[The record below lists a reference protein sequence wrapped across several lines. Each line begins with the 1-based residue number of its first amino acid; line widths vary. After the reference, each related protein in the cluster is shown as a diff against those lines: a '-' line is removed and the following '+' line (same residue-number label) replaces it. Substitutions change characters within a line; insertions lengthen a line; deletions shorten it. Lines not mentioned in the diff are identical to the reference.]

1 MKRSLIRVI
10 AFLAMMLLCASPVF
24 AITID
29 TGNNGNNTTNSN
41 GVIPGVTTL
50 ELVEKKLC
58 EIPITDPENGDKIG
72 EFTKELTSFD
82 AEKKEAILT
91 LTVKNLMENEDFTK
105 KNLEVFFVLDNS
117 YSMTKTYNNK
127 VKTDYV
133 AEAANDFTHSLLE
146 KFENAKIGLVSF
158 SSVKVAE
165 GAVYGT
171 LNDAKLLSGL
181 TNSETDL
188 NAKIEDYKKDQ
199 GTYTNI
205 EAGLAVAEANFS
217 KDENVARYIILLSDG
232 VPNLC
237 LNTEETLKYSGVV
250 AAATTKKLQD
260 LSAKGIHMYSI
271 LMGLNEANQKVP
283 GASLPD
289 GADPNTT
296 YGKLAEEIFGTP
308 EKPVVPTVGQFF
320 HIDYENLYDTINE
333 SIYADIADV
342 KDTFIK
348 DIVIKDYFPKEI
360 LENFNFE
367 YVKTPNIGKVSEK
380 VDYTDNS
387 ITWNIELLN
396 AGEIATL
403 SYKLTLKEDYNKEI
417 VDKILPTNSK
427 VDLEYTYENQ
437 KKQETE
443 TEFSKVRV
451 RYVESSKDE
460 TITKKPL
467 PQTGNYMTIFIS
479 VVAVIITIFAISR
492 VYFFKKLK

>member
-1 MKRSLIRVI
+1 MKRNLIRVI
-10 AFLAMMLLCASPVF
+10 AFLMIMLFATSPVF
-24 AITID
+24 AVTIN
-29 TGNNGNNTTNSN
+29 TGNNGNNETNSN
-41 GVIPGVTTL
+41 SVVPGVTTL

-58 EIPITDPENGDKIG
+58 EIPITDPANDDKIG

-91 LTVKNLMENEDFTK
+91 LTVKNLMQNEDLTK

-117 YSMTKTYNNK
+117 YSMTKQYNGK

-133 AEAANDFTHSLLE
+133 AEAANDFTKSLLE

-171 LNDAKLLSGL
+171 ENDAKLLSGL
-181 TNSETDL
+181 TNSEADL
-188 NAKIEDYKKDQ
+188 KAKIEDYKKDQ

-205 EAGLAVAEANFS
+205 EAGLSVAEKNFS
-217 KDENVARYIILLSDG
+217 TDENVARYIIVLSDG

-237 LNTEETLKYSGVV
+237 LNTETTLQYSGVV
-250 AAATTKKLQD
+250 AKATTKKLQD

-271 LMGLNEANQKVP
+271 LMGLNETNNKVP
-283 GASLPD
+283 GASLPE

-296 YGKLAEEIFGTP
+296 YGQLAEEIFGTP
-308 EKPVVPTVGQFF
+308 EKPIVPSVGKFF
-320 HIDYENLYDTINE
+320 HIDYENLYDTMNE
-333 SIYADIADV
+333 SIYEDIANQ

-348 DIVIKDYFPKEI
+348 DVVIKDYFPKEI
-360 LENFNFE
+360 VENFNFE
-367 YVKTPNIGKVSEK
+367 YVKSPNIGKVSEK
-380 VDYTDNS
+380 IDYADNS

-403 SYKLTLKEDYNKEI
+403 SYKLTLKDDYNKEI

-427 VDLEYTYENQ
+427 VDLEYNYENQ
-437 KKQETE
+437 KKQETA
-443 TEFSKVRV
+443 TEFSKIRV
-451 RYVESSKDE
+451 RYVKSDDE
-460 TITKKPL
+460 TVIKKPL
-467 PQTGNYMTIFIS
+467 PQTGNYTTTIILVS
-479 VVAVIITIFAISR
+479 TIVIAIFAISR
-492 VYFFKKLK
+492 IYFFKKLK

>member
-1 MKRSLIRVI
+1 MKKSLIRVM
-10 AFLAMMLLCASPVF
+10 AFLLMMLFVTSPVF
-24 AITID
+24 ALTINTGD
-29 TGNNGNNTTNSN
+29 TGNNETNSN
-41 GVIPGVTTL
+41 QVVPGVTTL

-58 EIPITDPENGDKIG
+58 EIPITDPSNGDKIG

-91 LTVKNLMENEDFTK
+91 LTVKNLMQNEDYTK

-171 LNDAKLLSGL
+171 ENDAKLLSGL
-181 TNSETDL
+181 SNSETDL
-188 NAKIEDYKKDQ
+188 KAKIEDYKKDQ

-205 EAGLAVAEANFS
+205 EAGLSVAEKNFS
-217 KDENVARYIILLSDG
+217 TDENVARYIIVLSDG

-237 LNTEETLKYSGVV
+237 LNTETTLQYSGVV
-250 AAATTKKLQD
+250 AQATTKKLQD

-271 LMGLNEANQKVP
+271 LMGLNETNNKVP
-283 GASLPD
+283 GASLPN

-308 EKPVVPTVGQFF
+308 ENPIVPTVGKFF
-320 HIDYENLYDTINE
+320 HIDYENLYDTMNE
-333 SIYADIADV
+333 SIYEDIANQ

-348 DIVIKDYFPKEI
+348 DLVIKDYFPKEI
-360 LENFNFE
+360 VENFNFE
-367 YVKTPNIGKVSEK
+367 YVKSPNIGKVSEK
-380 VDYTDNS
+380 VDYADNS

-396 AGEIATL
+396 SGEVATL

-437 KKQETE
+437 KKQETA
-443 TEFSKVRV
+443 TEFSKIRV
-451 RYVESSKDE
+451 RYVESDKDE

-467 PQTGNYMTIFIS
+467 PQTGNYIS
-479 VVAVIITIFAISR
+479 MIVLVSLVVITIFAISR
-492 VYFFKKLK
+492 VYLFKKLK

>member
-1 MKRSLIRVI
+1 M
-10 AFLAMMLLCASPVF
+10 
-24 AITID
+24 
-29 TGNNGNNTTNSN
+29 
-41 GVIPGVTTL
+41 
-50 ELVEKKLC
+50 
-58 EIPITDPENGDKIG
+58 
-72 EFTKELTSFD
+72 
-82 AEKKEAILT
+82 
-91 LTVKNLMENEDFTK
+91 
-105 KNLEVFFVLDNS
+105 
-117 YSMTKTYNNK
+117 
-127 VKTDYV
+127 
-133 AEAANDFTHSLLE
+133 
-146 KFENAKIGLVSF
+146 
-158 SSVKVAE
+158 
-165 GAVYGT
+165 
-171 LNDAKLLSGL
+171 LSGL

-250 AAATTKKLQD
+250 
-260 LSAKGIHMYSI
+260 
-271 LMGLNEANQKVP
+271 
-283 GASLPD
+283 

>member
-1 MKRSLIRVI
+1 MKKSLIRVI
-10 AFLAMMLLCASPVF
+10 AFLVMMLLCTSPVF
-24 AITID
+24 AVTIN
-29 TGNNGNNTTNSN
+29 TGNNENSSNT
-41 GVIPGVTTL
+41 VVPGVTTL

-58 EIPITDPENGDKIG
+58 EIPITDPSNGDKIG

-91 LTVKNLMENEDFTK
+91 LTVKNLMENEDLTK

-117 YSMTKTYNNK
+117 YSMTKQYNGK

-133 AEAANDFTHSLLE
+133 AEAANDFTKSLLE

-158 SSVKVAE
+158 SSVKVSAD
-165 GAVYGT
+165 AVYGT
-171 LNDAKLLSGL
+171 ENDAKLLSGL
-181 TNSETDL
+181 TNSEADL
-188 NAKIEDYKKDQ
+188 KAKIEDYKKDQ

-205 EAGLAVAEANFS
+205 EAGLSVAEKNFS
-217 KDENVARYIILLSDG
+217 QEENVARYIIVLSDG

-237 LNTEETLKYSGVV
+237 LNTEDTLHYSG
-250 AAATTKKLQD
+250 AIATATTKKLQD

-271 LMGLNEANQKVP
+271 LMGLNETNNKVP
-283 GASLPD
+283 GASLPN

-296 YGKLAEEIFGTP
+296 YGQLAEEIFGTP
-308 EKPVVPTVGQFF
+308 ENPIVPSVGKFF
-320 HIDYENLYDTINE
+320 HIDYENLYDTMNE
-333 SIYADIADV
+333 SIYEDIANQ

-348 DIVIKDYFPKEI
+348 DLVIKDYFPKEI
-360 LENFNFE
+360 VENFNFE
-367 YVKTPNIGKVSEK
+367 YVKSPNIGKVSEK
-380 VDYTDNS
+380 VDYSDNS

-396 AGEIATL
+396 SGEVATL

-427 VDLEYTYENQ
+427 VDLEYNYENQ
-437 KKQETE
+437 KKQETA

-451 RYVESSKDE
+451 RYVESDKDE
-460 TITKKPL
+460 TIKKDPL
-467 PQTGNYMTIFIS
+467 PQTGNYATILVLVSTIVI
-479 VVAVIITIFAISR
+479 VVFAISR

>member
-1 MKRSLIRVI
+1 MKRNLIRII
-10 AFLAMMLLCASPVF
+10 AIFAMLLLCTSPVF
-24 AITID
+24 ALTIN
-29 TGNNGNNTTNSN
+29 TGNNETNTENSN

-58 EIPITDPENGDKIG
+58 EIPITDPANGDKIG
-72 EFTKELTSFD
+72 EFTKELTNFD
-82 AEKKEAILT
+82 ADKKEATLT

-117 YSMTKTYNNK
+117 YSMTKQYNGK

-133 AEAANDFTHSLLE
+133 AEAANDFTNSLLA

-165 GAVYGT
+165 GAIYGT
-171 LNDAKLLSGL
+171 ENDAKLLSSL
-181 TNSETDL
+181 TNSKTDL
-188 NAKIEDYKKDQ
+188 LAKIEEYKKDQ

-205 EAGLAVAEANFS
+205 EAGLAIAEANFS
-217 KDENVARYIILLSDG
+217 NTENVARYIIVLSDG

-250 AAATTKKLQD
+250 AKATTKKLQD

-283 GASLPD
+283 AASLPA
-289 GADPNTT
+289 GADVNTT
-296 YGKLAEEIFGTP
+296 YGQLAEEIFGTP
-308 EKPVVPTVGQFF
+308 EKPIVPTVGKFF
-320 HIDYENLYDTINE
+320 HIDYEKLYDTINE
-333 SIYADIADV
+333 NIYEDIADQ

-348 DIVIKDYFPKEI
+348 DLVIKDYFPKEI
-360 LENFNFE
+360 VENFNFE
-367 YVKTPNIGKVSEK
+367 YVKSPNIGKVSEK
-380 VDYTDNS
+380 VDYADNS

-396 AGEIATL
+396 AGEVATL

-427 VDLEYTYENQ
+427 VDLEYNYENQ
-437 KKQETE
+437 KQQKTS
-443 TEFSKVRV
+443 TDSSTIRV
-451 RYVESSKDE
+451 RYSESDT
-460 TITKKPL
+460 TITKKPI
-467 PQTGNYMTIFIS
+467 PQTGNYITLMIS
-479 VVAVIITIFAISR
+479 IAAIGITIFAISR
-492 VYFFKKLK
+492 VYFFNKLK

>member
-1 MKRSLIRVI
+1 MKKNLIRVI
-10 AFLAMMLLCASPVF
+10 AFLVMMLLVTSPVF
-24 AITID
+24 ALTIN
-29 TGNNGNNTTNSN
+29 TGDDGKNEANSN
-41 GVIPGVTTL
+41 QVVPGVTTL

-58 EIPITDPENGDKIG
+58 EIPITDPANGDKIG
-72 EFTKELTSFD
+72 EFTKELTNFD
-82 AEKKEAILT
+82 AEKKEATLT

-117 YSMTKTYNNK
+117 YSMTKQYNGK

-133 AEAANDFTHSLLE
+133 AEAANDFTDSLLK

-158 SSVKVAE
+158 SSIKVAE

-171 LNDAKLLSGL
+171 ENDAKLLSGL
-181 TNSETDL
+181 TNSEADL
-188 NAKIEDYKKDQ
+188 KAKIEDYKKDQ

-205 EAGLAVAEANFS
+205 EAGLAISEKNFS
-217 KDENVARYIILLSDG
+217 TDENVARYIIVLSDG

-237 LNTEETLKYSGVV
+237 LNTEDTLHYSG
-250 AAATTKKLQD
+250 AIATATTKKLQD

-271 LMGLNEANQKVP
+271 LMGLNETNNKVP
-283 GASLPD
+283 GASLPN

-296 YGKLAEEIFGTP
+296 YGQLAEEIFGTP
-308 EKPVVPTVGQFF
+308 ENPIVPSVGKFF
-320 HIDYENLYDTINE
+320 HIDYENLYDTMNE
-333 SIYADIADV
+333 SIYEDIANQ

-348 DIVIKDYFPKEI
+348 DLVIKDYFPKEI
-360 LENFNFE
+360 VENFNFE
-367 YVKTPNIGKVSEK
+367 YVKSPNIGKVSEK

-396 AGEIATL
+396 AGEVATL

-437 KKQETE
+437 KKQETA

-451 RYVESSKDE
+451 RYTESDE
-460 TITKKPL
+460 TVIKKPL
-467 PQTGNYMTIFIS
+467 PQTGNYAS
-479 VVAVIITIFAISR
+479 IIILVSAIAIIVFAISR
-492 VYFFKKLK
+492 VYFFRKLK

>member
-1 MKRSLIRVI
+1 MKRNLIRVI
-10 AFLAMMLLCASPVF
+10 AFLMIMLFATSPVF
-24 AITID
+24 AVTIN
-29 TGNNGNNTTNSN
+29 TGNNGNNETNSN
-41 GVIPGVTTL
+41 SVVPGVTTL

-58 EIPITDPENGDKIG
+58 EIPITDPANGDKIG

-91 LTVKNLMENEDFTK
+91 LTVKNLMQNEDLTK

-117 YSMTKTYNNK
+117 YSMTKQYNGK

-133 AEAANDFTHSLLE
+133 AEAANDFTKSLLE

-171 LNDAKLLSGL
+171 ENDAKLLSGL
-181 TNSETDL
+181 TNSEADL
-188 NAKIEDYKKDQ
+188 KAKIEDYKKDQ

-205 EAGLAVAEANFS
+205 EAGLSVAEKNFS
-217 KDENVARYIILLSDG
+217 TDENVARYIIVLSDG

-237 LNTEETLKYSGVV
+237 LNTETTLQYSGVV
-250 AAATTKKLQD
+250 AKATTKKLQD

-271 LMGLNEANQKVP
+271 LMGLNETNNKVP
-283 GASLPD
+283 GASLPE

-296 YGKLAEEIFGTP
+296 YGQLAEEIFGTP
-308 EKPVVPTVGQFF
+308 EKPIVPSVGKFF
-320 HIDYENLYDTINE
+320 HIDYENLYDTMNE
-333 SIYADIADV
+333 SIYEDIANQ

-348 DIVIKDYFPKEI
+348 DVVIKDYFPKEI
-360 LENFNFE
+360 VENFNFE
-367 YVKTPNIGKVSEK
+367 YVKSPNIGKVSEK
-380 VDYTDNS
+380 VDYSDNS

-403 SYKLTLKEDYNKEI
+403 SYKLTLKDDYNKEI

-427 VDLEYTYENQ
+427 VDLEYNYENQ
-437 KKQETE
+437 KKQETA
-443 TEFSKVRV
+443 TEFSKIRV
-451 RYVESSKDE
+451 RYVKSDDE
-460 TITKKPL
+460 TVIKKPL
-467 PQTGNYMTIFIS
+467 PQTGNYTTTIILVS
-479 VVAVIITIFAISR
+479 TIVIAIFAISR
-492 VYFFKKLK
+492 IYFFKKLK

>member
-217 KDENVARYIILLSDG
+217 NICLG
-232 VPNLC
+232 V
-237 LNTEETLKYSGVV
+237 
-250 AAATTKKLQD
+250 
-260 LSAKGIHMYSI
+260 
-271 LMGLNEANQKVP
+271 
-283 GASLPD
+283 
-289 GADPNTT
+289 
-296 YGKLAEEIFGTP
+296 
-308 EKPVVPTVGQFF
+308 
-320 HIDYENLYDTINE
+320 
-333 SIYADIADV
+333 
-342 KDTFIK
+342 
-348 DIVIKDYFPKEI
+348 
-360 LENFNFE
+360 
-367 YVKTPNIGKVSEK
+367 
-380 VDYTDNS
+380 
-387 ITWNIELLN
+387 
-396 AGEIATL
+396 
-403 SYKLTLKEDYNKEI
+403 
-417 VDKILPTNSK
+417 
-427 VDLEYTYENQ
+427 
-437 KKQETE
+437 
-443 TEFSKVRV
+443 
-451 RYVESSKDE
+451 
-460 TITKKPL
+460 
-467 PQTGNYMTIFIS
+467 
-479 VVAVIITIFAISR
+479 
-492 VYFFKKLK
+492 

>member
-1 MKRSLIRVI
+1 MMKKSLIRVI
-10 AFLAMMLLCASPVF
+10 AFLMVMLLVTSPVF
-24 AITID
+24 AVTIN
-29 TGNNGNNTTNSN
+29 TGNNETGSN
-41 GVIPGVTTL
+41 QVVPGVTTL

-58 EIPITDPENGDKIG
+58 EIPITDPSNGDKIG
-72 EFTKELTSFD
+72 EFTKELTGFD

-91 LTVKNLMENEDFTK
+91 LTVKNLMENEDLTK

-117 YSMTKTYNNK
+117 YSMTKQYNGK

-133 AEAANDFTHSLLE
+133 AEAANDFTKSLLE

-171 LNDAKLLSGL
+171 ENDAKLLTGL

-188 NAKIEDYKKDQ
+188 KAKIEDYKKDQ

-205 EAGLAVAEANFS
+205 EAGLNVAEKNFS
-217 KDENVARYIILLSDG
+217 QEENVARYIIVLSDG

-237 LNTEETLKYSGVV
+237 LNTEDTLHYSG
-250 AAATTKKLQD
+250 AIATATTKKLQD

-271 LMGLNEANQKVP
+271 LMGLNETNQKVP
-283 GASLPD
+283 SATLPN

-296 YGKLAEEIFGTP
+296 YGMLAEEIFGTP
-308 EKPVVPTVGQFF
+308 EKPIVPSVGKFF
-320 HIDYENLYDTINE
+320 HIDYENLYDTMNE
-333 SIYADIADV
+333 SIYEDIANQ

-348 DIVIKDYFPKEI
+348 DLVIKDYFPKEI
-360 LENFNFE
+360 VENFNFE
-367 YVKTPNIGKVSEK
+367 YVKSPNIGKVSEK
-380 VDYTDNS
+380 VDYSDNS

-396 AGEIATL
+396 SGEVATL

-427 VDLEYTYENQ
+427 VELEYTYENQ
-437 KKQETE
+437 KKQETA
-443 TEFSKVRV
+443 TEFSKIRV
-451 RYVESSKDE
+451 RYVESDKDE
-460 TITKKPL
+460 TIKKDPL
-467 PQTGNYMTIFIS
+467 PQTGNYATIIVLVS
-479 VVAVIITIFAISR
+479 TIVIVAFAISR

>member
-1 MKRSLIRVI
+1 MKRNLIRVI
-10 AFLAMMLLCASPVF
+10 AFLMIMLFATSPVF
-24 AITID
+24 AVTIN
-29 TGNNGNNTTNSN
+29 TGNNGNNETNSN
-41 GVIPGVTTL
+41 SVVPGVTTL

-58 EIPITDPENGDKIG
+58 EIPITDPANGDKIG

-91 LTVKNLMENEDFTK
+91 LTVKNLMQNEDLTK

-117 YSMTKTYNNK
+117 YSMTKQYNGK

-133 AEAANDFTHSLLE
+133 AEAANDFTKSLLE

-171 LNDAKLLSGL
+171 ENDAKLLSGL
-181 TNSETDL
+181 TNSEADL
-188 NAKIEDYKKDQ
+188 KAKIEDYKKDQ

-205 EAGLAVAEANFS
+205 EAGLSVAEKNFS
-217 KDENVARYIILLSDG
+217 TDENVARYIIVLSDG

-237 LNTEETLKYSGVV
+237 LNTETTLQYSGVV
-250 AAATTKKLQD
+250 AKATTKKLQD

-271 LMGLNEANQKVP
+271 LMGLNETNNKVP
-283 GASLPD
+283 GASLPE

-296 YGKLAEEIFGTP
+296 YGQLAEEIFGTP
-308 EKPVVPTVGQFF
+308 EKPIVPSVGKFF
-320 HIDYENLYDTINE
+320 HIDYENLYNTMNE
-333 SIYADIADV
+333 SIYEDIANQ

-348 DIVIKDYFPKEI
+348 DVVIKDYFPKEI
-360 LENFNFE
+360 VENFNFE
-367 YVKTPNIGKVSEK
+367 YVKSPNIGKVSEK
-380 VDYTDNS
+380 IDYADNS

-403 SYKLTLKEDYNKEI
+403 SYKLTLKDDYNKEI

-427 VDLEYTYENQ
+427 VDLEYNYENQ
-437 KKQETE
+437 KKQETA
-443 TEFSKVRV
+443 TEFSKIRV
-451 RYVESSKDE
+451 RYVKSDDE
-460 TITKKPL
+460 TVIKKPL
-467 PQTGNYMTIFIS
+467 PQTGNYTTTIILVS
-479 VVAVIITIFAISR
+479 TIVIAIFAISR
-492 VYFFKKLK
+492 IYFFKKLK

>member
-1 MKRSLIRVI
+1 MKRNLIRVI
-10 AFLAMMLLCASPVF
+10 AFLMIMLFATSPVF
-24 AITID
+24 AVTIN
-29 TGNNGNNTTNSN
+29 TGNNGNNETNSN
-41 GVIPGVTTL
+41 SVVPGVTTL

-58 EIPITDPENGDKIG
+58 EIPITDPANGDKIG

-91 LTVKNLMENEDFTK
+91 LTVKNLMQNEDLTK

-117 YSMTKTYNNK
+117 YSMTKQYNGK

-133 AEAANDFTHSLLE
+133 AEAANDFTKSLLE

-171 LNDAKLLSGL
+171 ENDAKLLSGL
-181 TNSETDL
+181 TNSEADL
-188 NAKIEDYKKDQ
+188 KAKIEDYKKDQ

-205 EAGLAVAEANFS
+205 EAGLSVAEKNFS
-217 KDENVARYIILLSDG
+217 TDENVARYIIVLSDG

-237 LNTEETLKYSGVV
+237 LNTETTLQYSGVV
-250 AAATTKKLQD
+250 AKATTKKLQD

-271 LMGLNEANQKVP
+271 LMGLNETNNKVP
-283 GASLPD
+283 GASLPE

-296 YGKLAEEIFGTP
+296 YGQLAEEIFGTP
-308 EKPVVPTVGQFF
+308 EKPIVPSVGKFF
-320 HIDYENLYDTINE
+320 HIDYENLYDTMNE
-333 SIYADIADV
+333 SIYEDIANQ

-348 DIVIKDYFPKEI
+348 DVVIKDYFPKEI
-360 LENFNFE
+360 VENFNFE
-367 YVKTPNIGKVSEK
+367 YVKSPNIGKVSEK
-380 VDYTDNS
+380 IDYADNS

-403 SYKLTLKEDYNKEI
+403 SYKLTLKDDYNKEI

-427 VDLEYTYENQ
+427 VDLEYNYENQ
-437 KKQETE
+437 KKQETA
-443 TEFSKVRV
+443 TEFSKIRV
-451 RYVESSKDE
+451 RYVKSDDE
-460 TITKKPL
+460 TVIKKPL
-467 PQTGNYMTIFIS
+467 PQTGNYTTTIILVS
-479 VVAVIITIFAISR
+479 TIVIAIFAISR
-492 VYFFKKLK
+492 IYFFKKLK

>member
-1 MKRSLIRVI
+1 MKKNLIHVI
-10 AFLAMMLLCASPVF
+10 AFLAMMLLCTSPVF
-24 AITID
+24 ALTIN
-29 TGNNGNNTTNSN
+29 TENNGNNESSSN
-41 GVIPGVTTL
+41 QVISGVTTL

-58 EIPITDPENGDKIG
+58 EIPITDPSNGDKIG

-82 AEKKEAILT
+82 AEKKEAVLT
-91 LTVKNLMENEDFTK
+91 LTVKNLMQNENLTK

-117 YSMTKTYNNK
+117 YSMTKQYNGK

-133 AEAANDFTHSLLE
+133 AEAANDFTNSLLE

-158 SSVKVAE
+158 SSIKIAE

-171 LNDAKLLSGL
+171 ENDAKLLSSL
-181 TNSETDL
+181 TNSEADL
-188 NAKIEDYKKDQ
+188 KAKIEDYKKDQ

-205 EAGLAVAEANFS
+205 EAGLSVAEANFS
-217 KDENVARYIILLSDG
+217 NEENVARYIIVLSDG

-237 LNTEETLKYSGVV
+237 LNTETTLQYSGIV
-250 AAATTKKLQD
+250 AQATTKKLQD
-260 LSAKGIHMYSI
+260 LNAKGIHMYSI
-271 LMGLNEANQKVP
+271 LMGLNETNNKVP
-283 GASLPD
+283 SASLPN

-296 YGKLAEEIFGTP
+296 YGQLAEEIFGTP
-308 EKPVVPTVGQFF
+308 EKPIVPTVGKFF
-320 HIDYENLYDTINE
+320 HIDYENLYDTMNE
-333 SIYADIADV
+333 SIYEDIANQ

-348 DIVIKDYFPKEI
+348 DLVIKDYFPREI

-367 YVKTPNIGKVSEK
+367 YVKSPNIGKVSEK

-396 AGEIATL
+396 SGEVATL

-437 KKQETE
+437 KKQEIA
-443 TEFSKVRV
+443 TEFSKIRV
-451 RYVESSKDE
+451 RYVESDKDE

-467 PQTGNYMTIFIS
+467 PQTGNYASIIVLVSTIVI
-479 VVAVIITIFAISR
+479 AVFAISR
-492 VYFFKKLK
+492 IYFFRKLK

>member
-1 MKRSLIRVI
+1 MKKNLIRVI
-10 AFLAMMLLCASPVF
+10 AFLVMMLLVTSPVF
-24 AITID
+24 ALTIN
-29 TGNNGNNTTNSN
+29 TGDDGKNEANSN
-41 GVIPGVTTL
+41 QVVPGVTTL

-58 EIPITDPENGDKIG
+58 EIPITDPANGDKIG
-72 EFTKELTSFD
+72 EFTKELTNFD
-82 AEKKEAILT
+82 AEKKEATLT

-117 YSMTKTYNNK
+117 YSMTKQYNGK

-133 AEAANDFTHSLLE
+133 AEAANDFTDSLLE

-158 SSVKVAE
+158 SSIKVAE

-171 LNDAKLLSGL
+171 ENDAKLLSGL
-181 TNSETDL
+181 TNSEADL
-188 NAKIEDYKKDQ
+188 KAKIEDYKKDQ

-205 EAGLAVAEANFS
+205 EAGLAISEKNFS
-217 KDENVARYIILLSDG
+217 TDENVARYIIVLSDG

-237 LNTEETLKYSGVV
+237 LNTEDTLHYSG
-250 AAATTKKLQD
+250 AIATATTKKLQD

-271 LMGLNEANQKVP
+271 LMGLNETNNKVP
-283 GASLPD
+283 GASLPN

-296 YGKLAEEIFGTP
+296 YGQLAEEIFGTP
-308 EKPVVPTVGQFF
+308 ENPIVPSVGKFF
-320 HIDYENLYDTINE
+320 HIDYENLYDTMNE
-333 SIYADIADV
+333 SIYEDIANQ

-348 DIVIKDYFPKEI
+348 DLVIKDYFPKEI
-360 LENFNFE
+360 VENFNFE
-367 YVKTPNIGKVSEK
+367 YVKSPNIGKVSEK

-396 AGEIATL
+396 AGEVATL

-437 KKQETE
+437 KKQETA

-451 RYVESSKDE
+451 RYTESDE
-460 TITKKPL
+460 TVIKKPL
-467 PQTGNYMTIFIS
+467 PQTGNYAS
-479 VVAVIITIFAISR
+479 IIILVSAIAIIVFAISR
-492 VYFFKKLK
+492 VYFFRKLK